1 MGTTSAPCAAAI
13 PRPPAVGFVARRDEE
28 GRDIVERLKGNL
40 DPAQQRLV
48 VLWGP
53 GGVGKTTLAA
63 EAVRE
68 MAGVFGKRTVW
79 AGAQNRADFNF
90 DTLLDE
96 IATQL
101 GRTDLRQFVTDEKA
115 EQVVALLGE
124 SPALVV
130 LDNFETLPTDEQ
142 KTLRRV
148 PRRACQMPGS
158 HHHTREGGRHA
169 ERSHPGYVA
178 RRSR

>member
-1 MGTTSAPCAAAI
+1 MGTTSAPLAAAI
-13 PRPPAVGFVARRDEE
+13 PRPPAVGFIARRDEE
-28 GRDIVERLKGNL
+28 GRDIVERLKGDL

-48 VLWGP
+48 ALWGP

-68 MAGVFGKRTVW
+68 MAGVFGKRIVW

-101 GRTDLRQFVTDEKA
+101 GRADLRQFVTDKKA
-115 EQVVALLGE
+115 Q
-124 SPALVV
+124 
-130 LDNFETLPTDEQ
+130 F
-142 KTLRRV
+142 
-148 PRRACQMPGS
+148 
-158 HHHTREGGRHA
+158 
-169 ERSHPGYVA
+169 A
-178 RRSR
+178 RRRGCPPLDRPPPVR